1 MTLRHNIFAA
11 IAGMGLLASCSSD
24 FIIPPYTVGE
34 ADNAIVLRAGI
45 SEGGAGVMTR
55 AGAEDHHTTP
65 GHKVFTA
72 DTQLRLRV
80 DGTWLEKADGTAPH
94 GTITSTTVSQKTT
107 AKIGEGITVN
117 SEGSATHNAVTFT
130 AAEQLYWDDY
140 GTADPAN
147 IDTPKGTAAAGT
159 GGRNMGLTIYGVAVD
174 GKTTLPSA
182 PTDLSADVLSWN
194 ALAWNVGAPSGSP
207 TPSISQTS
215 GWSDYDLLVSNNVRA
230 ESADGTYK
238 FDNRDSGKLLEFTH
252 AMTKV
257 TVNLT
262 AGEGFPG
269 YTTAPENAKF
279 QAAPTVTLLGFNYT
293 GTVNVET
300 KTPTATATTNIT
312 AYRDDGT
319 AWASGGQ
326 HTTQFTALV
335 FPSNHFDNATDILKI
350 VADGNTYYVNATKIN
365 AANTEASN
373 TFEQGKNYVFNI
385 TVSKTKIVVTATI
398 KDWIDVV
405 ADPETPKIN
414 VTADVGEANAVA
426 ATKDRMPS
434 FDFYLSD
441 AAGTNASTAYTKSAT
456 ATKPT
461 EGADGATAWSFD
473 TPLYWPNHT
482 THYLMRGVSPATTT
496 VTEGKIAVAAADYS
510 AESSAAGNLL
520 VGAPV
525 IAENTMCGNADHTQ
539 VDMSTS
545 GICAREGK
553 INLTFDYMM
562 AQLEVRLTTPSGDPT
577 PANAVNLTNA
587 KVEVVGGYTAGTV
600 DIHAKTTTA
609 TGVKTDFTVS
619 HIAGEDANYRHSFVV
634 PQILT
639 YTDPRATSNL
649 RFKVTIYKNG
659 DTEQGVDDIYYADI
673 KPILVSITGGE
684 KQSITDW
691 EQGKHYIYTLNL
703 KKTEI
708 LTTATIT
715 DWETVEA
722 SDNVW
727 F

>member
-34 ADNAIVLRAGI
+34 ADNAIVLRTGI
-45 SEGGAGVMTR
+45 SEGGAGVATR
-55 AGAEDHHTTP
+55 AGVEDHHTTP

-72 DTQLRLRV
+72 GTQLRLRV
-80 DGTWLEKADGTAPH
+80 DGTWLGKADGTVPH
-94 GTITSTTVSQKTT
+94 GTITGTTVSQKTT

-117 SEGSATHNAVTFT
+117 SEGSATHNAVNFT

-147 IDTPKGTAAAGT
+147 MPDVANN
-159 GGRNMGLTIYGVAVD
+159 GRAKGLTIYGVAVD
-174 GKTTLPSA
+174 GKTTLPTT
-182 PTDLSADVLSWN
+182 PTSLSDDNLNWTTLV
-194 ALAWNVGAPSGSP
+194 WNVGTPAGSP
-207 TPSISQTS
+207 AAISQTD
-215 GWSDYDLLVSNNVRA
+215 GWSDYDLLVSNNIK
-230 ESADGTYK
+230 EDEDGTYK
-238 FDNRDSGKLLEFTH
+238 FDAWKDDVANSTSTAINLLEFAH

-279 QAAPTVTLLGFNYT
+279 KEAPTVTLLGFNYT

-300 KTPTATATTNIT
+300 KTSTPTSATTTKIQPHT
-312 AYRDDGT
+312 L
-319 AWASGGQ
+319 SGGANS
-326 HTTQFTALV
+326 HTASYDALV
-335 FPSNHFDNATDILKI
+335 FPGNQFLDATDILKI
-350 VADGNTYYVNATKIN
+350 EADGNTYYVNATNIN
-365 AANTEASN
+365 AANTEPSN
-373 TFEQGKNYVFNI
+373 TFEQGKNYIFNI
-385 TVSKTKIVVTATI
+385 IISKTAIVVTATV

-441 AAGTNASTAYTKSAT
+441 AAVGSASTAYAKRAT

-461 EGADGATAWSFD
+461 EGADGATAWDFD
-473 TPLYWPNHT
+473 TPLYWPDHK
-482 THYLMRGVSPATTT
+482 THYFMRGVSPAGTT
-496 VTEGKIAVAAADYS
+496 VTEGKISVTAHDY
-510 AESSAAGNLL
+510 AESASDAGNLL

-525 IAENTMCGNADHTQ
+525 IAGGTMCGNADHTA

-587 KVEVVGGYTAGTV
+587 KVEVVGGKTAGQV
-600 DIHAKTTTA
+600 DIHVKTTTT
-609 TGVKTDFTVS
+609 TGDIAPFEVKHTE
-619 HIAGEDANYRHSFVV
+619 GENANYRHSFVV
-634 PQILT
+634 PQELT
-639 YTDPRATSNL
+639 YSSPRAETNL

-659 DTEQGVDDIYYADI
+659 DPEQGIDDIYYADI
-673 KPILVSITGGE
+673 KPIEVSINGGA
-684 KQSITDW
+684 KQTITSW
-691 EQGKHYIYTLNL
+691 VQGKHYIYTLNL

-708 LTTATIT
+708 ITTATIT
-715 DWETVEA
+715 DWVTVTA
-722 SDNVW
+722 SDDVW